1 MIAGQLTKK
10 NGYWYMIFQLRDEAG
25 RPKQKWLAT
34 HLKVEGNKRR
44 AEELLFATRR
54 EYTDLADMQKRNNGI
69 FFSDYLTAWVK
80 TSQGKVAV
88 DTYEEYQ
95 KCIRNRIAPYFEER
109 HILLSAIKASDIL
122 DYYHS
127 LYAKGLTGN
136 TVLHYHVLL
145 RKALEEAKLRRL
157 IADNPTDHIPR
168 PQKEPAVS
176 DCYSPEECRK
186 LLGVLRGDPLELP
199 ITIAV
204 LYGLRRSEVLGLRW
218 GAIDFERGSITI
230 SHSVTVASIDGHRQ
244 RIARDKVKRKSSF
257 RTLPLMPQVESLL
270 RETAIQRYGAQE
282 LPAEDYICVCENG
295 CPLMPDGLSLGFQRI
310 LAKNQLRRI
319 RFHDLRHSCA
329 NLLISAR
336 VPLIEVQQ
344 WLGHSTISTTADL
357 YAHLE
362 YANKERNADT
372 ISRMMLE

>member
-1 MIAGQLTKK
+1 MIAGHLAKK
-10 NGYWYMIFQLRDEAG
+10 NGYWYMILQLRDDAG

-34 HLKVEGNKRR
+34 HLKVERNKRR
-44 AEELLFATRR
+44 AEKLLFATRR
-54 EYTDLADMQKRNNGI
+54 EYTDLADMQKRNSGI
-69 FFSDYLTAWVK
+69 FFSDYLVAWVK
-80 TSQGKVAV
+80 TSQGKVSV
-88 DTYEEYQ
+88 GTYEEYQ

-109 HILLSAIKASDIL
+109 HILLSTINASDIL

-145 RKALEEAKLRRL
+145 
-157 IADNPTDHIPR
+157 
-168 PQKEPAVS
+168 
-176 DCYSPEECRK
+176 
-186 LLGVLRGDPLELP
+186 

-218 GAIDFERGSITI
+218 GAVDFERGSITI
-230 SHSVTVASIDGHRQ
+230 SHSVTMASINGHRQ
-244 RIARDKVKRKSSF
+244 RIAQDKVKRKSSF
-257 RTLPLMPQVESLL
+257 RTLPLMPWAEALL
-270 RETAIQRYGAQE
+270 RETAIQRYGTQE
-282 LPAEDYICVCENG
+282 PPAEDYVCLYENG
-295 CPLMPDGLSLGFQRI
+295 GPLMPDDLSLGFQKI

-344 WLGHSTISTTADL
+344 WLGHSTIPTTADL